1 MTSFLSHSW
10 LYSIFRKLNFSCMG
24 TYPCFKFFKDNVYRL
39 PNIQMDDWVANTN
52 YTGEFENKPN
62 HQVVQW
68 FWEVSFERILVSTLI
83 KPKVVRS
90 FEHEQKAKLLQFV
103 TGTAGVPA
111 QGFGSLQGSML
122 LYIQYLRRIND

>member
-1 MTSFLSHSW
+1 
-10 LYSIFRKLNFSCMG
+10 
-24 TYPCFKFFKDNVYRL
+24 
-39 PNIQMDDWVANTN
+39 MDDWVANTN